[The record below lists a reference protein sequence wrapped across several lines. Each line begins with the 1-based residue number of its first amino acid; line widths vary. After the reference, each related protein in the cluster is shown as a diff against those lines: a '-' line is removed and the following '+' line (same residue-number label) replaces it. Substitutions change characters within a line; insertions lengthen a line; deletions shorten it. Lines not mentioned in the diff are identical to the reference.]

1 MRDET
6 ILGAVDSELVFLGA
20 CLTQPDTLA
29 DSTVTGDD
37 FTNPSLGQVFDRML
51 ERQNTREG
59 VSQAL
64 MSDEFPDMMREIWSS
79 TDYINELALAGQHE
93 QIIRDRSVRRKL
105 KVAAVRI
112 AALADG
118 NEMDSIVD
126 RARAEVDTALRGDE
140 ARLTSMT
147 RDVRQVLAEYRTEVD
162 LVASPWRELNDIIG
176 GFGPGRMY
184 VIGARPG
191 VGKSAVAAQIAYG
204 LALHGPV
211 VFATME
217 MSKGEMYSRII
228 SQQAG
233 VYFGSKS
240 HDSPQFIQD
249 REREWIDNHVRDI
262 RVVDHGTQTVASI
275 RTAARSAAREGKLS
289 GIIVDYIHLLTGP
302 GNNEVERIANITR
315 GLKQLSMDMKVP
327 VIALSQLNRGVTS
340 RDSGKPGL
348 GDLRSSGSIEQDGDA
363 VIFLYKEIGELETTI
378 NNTIQVYVAKNRQGP
393 SFVGFE
399 LEWQGE
405 FVRAV
410 DIR

>member
-37 FTNPSLGQVFDRML
+37 FTNPSLGKVFDRML

-147 RDVRQVLAEYRTEVD
+147 QDVRQVLAEYRTEVD
-162 LVASPWRELNDIIG
+162 LVA
-176 GFGPGRMY
+176 
-184 VIGARPG
+184 
-191 VGKSAVAAQIAYG
+191 
-204 LALHGPV
+204 
-211 VFATME
+211 
-217 MSKGEMYSRII
+217 
-228 SQQAG
+228 
-233 VYFGSKS
+233 
-240 HDSPQFIQD
+240 
-249 REREWIDNHVRDI
+249 
-262 RVVDHGTQTVASI
+262 
-275 RTAARSAAREGKLS
+275 
-289 GIIVDYIHLLTGP
+289 
-302 GNNEVERIANITR
+302 
-315 GLKQLSMDMKVP
+315 
-327 VIALSQLNRGVTS
+327 
-340 RDSGKPGL
+340 
-348 GDLRSSGSIEQDGDA
+348 
-363 VIFLYKEIGELETTI
+363 
-378 NNTIQVYVAKNRQGP
+378 
-393 SFVGFE
+393 
-399 LEWQGE
+399 
-405 FVRAV
+405 
-410 DIR
+410 